1 MISSPLMSSD
11 YERLV
16 PNYAGYLARPVA
28 DATVAEAEAAE
39 PPKDDSAPA

>member
-28 DATVAEAEAAE
+28 DATVTEAEAAE
-39 PPKDDSAPA
+39 PPKDDPTPA